1 MAQKKGKTKLDILK
15 NKLKSIKAK
24 DIMTKNV
31 LTIKEDKHL
40 SEAAKIMVKKR
51 VSGLPVVSEKGKL
64 SGLIIDRDL
73 FLVMD
78 MIESG
83 NVIQQ
88 NSSTISDPKVSYA
101 MSKEPITIK
110 KTTNLD
116 EIISIMKYKNV
127 FSLPVMQSKKIVG
140 IIGRRDVYQTF
151 YNIIS
156 NLP

>member
-1 MAQKKGKTKLDILK
+1 MAKEKVKTKLDILK
-15 NKLKSIKAK
+15 KRLKSIKAK

-31 LTIKEDKHL
+31 FTIKEDKHL

-51 VSGLPVVSEKGKL
+51 VSGLPVINKKGKL
-64 SGLIIDRDL
+64 TGLIGDHDL

-88 NSSTISDPKVSYA
+88 NLRTISDPKVSYA

-110 KTTNLD
+110 KTTSLD

-127 FSLPVMQSKKIVG
+127 HSLPVIQSRKIVG

-151 YNIIS
+151 YNIVS

>member
-1 MAQKKGKTKLDILK
+1 MAKNKKKTKLDILK
-15 NKLKSIKAK
+15 KKLKSIKAK

-31 LTIKEDKHL
+31 LTIKEDKPL

-51 VSGLPVVSEKGKL
+51 VSGLPVINKKGKL
-64 SGLIIDRDL
+64 SGVIVDHDL

-88 NSSTISDPKVSYA
+88 NSNTLSDPKVSYA
-101 MSKEPITIK
+101 MSREPVTIRK
-110 KTTNLD
+110 ITNLD

-127 FSLPVMQSKKIVG
+127 YSLPVTQGKKIVG

-151 YNIIS
+151 YNAVS

>member
-1 MAQKKGKTKLDILK
+1 MAKEKGKTKLDILK
-15 NKLKSIKAK
+15 KRLKSIKAK

-40 SEAAKIMVKKR
+40 SKAVKIMIKKR
-51 VSGLPVVSEKGKL
+51 VSGLPVTNKKGKL
-64 SGLIIDRDL
+64 TGLIGDHDL

-88 NSSTISDPKVSYA
+88 NSSTILDPKVSYA

-110 KTTNLD
+110 KTTSLD

-127 FSLPVMQSKKIVG
+127 FSLPVIQGRKITGIVG
-140 IIGRRDVYQTF
+140 RKDVYQTF
-151 YNIIS
+151 YNIVS